1 MVSEPNSSSTDL
13 KSDLEARY
21 RDSRRVTLIGSAL
34 DLSLG
39 IVKIIGGLAGHS
51 QALVADGVHS
61 LSDLATDVLVLVAVK
76 HANID
81 ADEAHPYGHARI
93 ETAAT
98 VALGVLLAIVG
109 IGIALE
115 TARRLTAPESLV
127 IPETWALAIAAV
139 SVVSK
144 EAMYHYTMV
153 YARRLR
159 SNLLRANAWHTR
171 TDAFSSVVVI
181 VGIGGALLGFQYLD
195 AVAALV
201 VAAMIAK
208 IGYDLAWSSLQELVD
223 TGLEPDELDDIRT
236 TILSVGGVKNLH
248 ELRTRQMGGKALVD
262 VHIILE
268 DPTLSVS
275 EGHQISENVRTW
287 LIRKMGNVE
296 DVLVHIDPEDDE
308 TAAPCEHLDL
318 RDEILQRLEGR
329 WREIEA
335 AKAIQRVTLHYLD
348 GRVHVE
354 LELPLSLAPDA
365 ASAERLVAAFGD
377 AAKQEQ
383 DVADVRLLFS
393 IALE

>member
-98 VALGVLLAIVG
+98 VALGVLLAIIG

-318 RDEILQRLEGR
+318 REEILQRLEVR

-335 AKAIQRVTLHYLD
+335 AKEIQRVTLHYLD

-377 AAKQEQ
+377 AAKHEP

>member
-1 MVSEPNSSSTDL
+1 
-13 KSDLEARY
+13 
-21 RDSRRVTLIGSAL
+21 
-34 DLSLG
+34 
-39 IVKIIGGLAGHS
+39 
-51 QALVADGVHS
+51 
-61 LSDLATDVLVLVAVK
+61 
-76 HANID
+76 
-81 ADEAHPYGHARI
+81 
-93 ETAAT
+93 
-98 VALGVLLAIVG
+98 VLLAIIG

-115 TARRLTAPESLV
+115 TARRLTTPESLS
-127 IPETWALAIAAV
+127 IPETWTIAIAAV

-144 EAMYHYTMV
+144 EAMYHYAMI
-153 YARRLR
+153 YARKLH

-171 TDAFSSVVVI
+171 SDAFSSVVVI
-181 VGIGGALLGFQYLD
+181 VGVGGAQLGFQYLD

-208 IGYDLAWSSLQELVD
+208 IGYDLAWSSLRELVD
-223 TGLEPDELDDIRT
+223 TGLEPDELDDIRA

-275 EGHQISENVRTW
+275 EGHQISENVRTR
-287 LIRKMGNVE
+287 LVDKIGNVE

-318 RDEILQRLEGR
+318 RREILQRLEAR

-335 AKAIQRVTLHYLD
+335 AKAIQRVTFHYLD

-354 LELPLSLAPDA
+354 LELPLSLAPDV
-365 ASAERLVAAFGD
+365 ASAERLVAAFAD
-377 AAKQEQ
+377 AAKEEP
-383 DVADVRLLFS
+383 DVAGVRLLFS

>member
-98 VALGVLLAIVG
+98 VALGVLLAIIG

-377 AAKQEQ
+377 AAKHEP